1 MDMFR
6 RALFLILAA
15 CSSSESA
22 PPPPEN
28 HPPVIDGVDAPLQVS
43 LAATGNYEVPFKV
56 SFHDDDKDAITKIRV
71 RVKDS
76 TVDITG
82 AVSNPTPEAVAAQG
96 AFAFQG
102 SAPKATYEMQMSVI
116 DARGA
121 ESLAVVQA
129 ITLK

>member
-1 MDMFR
+1 MIR
-6 RALFLILAA
+6 RATLLVLAA
-15 CSSSESA
+15 CSSSESD
-22 PPPPEN
+22 PPPPQN
-28 HPPVIDGVDAPLQVS
+28 RPPVIDGIDAPLQVS
-43 LAATGNYEVPFKV
+43 LAASGNYEVPFKV
-56 SFHDDDKDAITKIRV
+56 SFHDDDKDAVTKIRV

-76 TVDITG
+76 PVDITG

-121 ESLAVVQA
+121 ESLPIVHAV
-129 ITLK
+129 TLK